1 MTQGLGIFAKDYE
14 QTKPERMVL
23 SFVPDEVRRM
33 HTLNIIYITNK
44 QQMYLW
50 K

>member
-14 QTKPERMVL
+14 QTKPERKVL

-33 HTLNIIYITNK
+33 HTLYNIY
-44 QQMYLW
+44 Y
-50 K
+50 